1 MTIKQIQALL
11 IYLGYNPGM
20 VDGIN
25 GPNTTAAVLAFQ
37 AQEALEQDGKPG
49 PATQRALLAAVA
61 DGRMYYTPSTE
72 EKPSSGQPPDSTG
85 TFWDEIKY
93 FRREEFRCKCGGKYC
108 NGFPAEPAEETVR
121 IADEIRERA
130 GVPLN
135 VNSGL
140 RCPKWNA
147 IQGGVANSR
156 HVTGRAV
163 DLSGNISPSRLR
175 DIAVAVQAEMIPG
188 RGGIGLYSWGIHED
202 NGTYSRWNG

>member
-1 MTIKQIQALL
+1 MTIKQIQCLL
-11 IYLGYNPGM
+11 TYLGYNPGT

-37 AQEALEQDGKPG
+37 TQEALEKDGRPG
-49 PATQRALLAAVA
+49 PATQAALLAAVA
-61 DGRMYYTPSTE
+61 QGRIYTPAAADT
-72 EKPSSGQPPDSTG
+72 PSSGQPPDSTG
-85 TFWDEIKY
+85 TFWAEIKY
-93 FRREEFRCKCGGKYC
+93 FRREEFRCKCGGRYC
-108 NGFPAEPAEETVR
+108 NGFPVEPAEETVR
-121 IADEIRERA
+121 IADAIRERA

-140 RCPKWNA
+140 RCQKWNA

-202 NGTYSRWNG
+202 NGKYSRWNG

>member
-1 MTIKQIQALL
+1 MTIKQIQCLL
-11 IYLGYNPGM
+11 TYLGYSPGT
-20 VDGIN
+20 VDGVI
-25 GPNTTAAVLAFQ
+25 GPNTQAAVLAFQ
-37 AQEALEQDGKPG
+37 QQESLEQDGKPG
-49 PATQRALLAAVA
+49 PATQTALLAAVA
-61 DGRMYYTPSTE
+61 AGRMYTPATE
-72 EKPSSGQPPDSTG
+72 EKPSSGQPPG
-85 TFWDEIKY
+85 WWAQIKY
-93 FRREEFRCKCGGKYC
+93 FRREEFRCKCGGRYC
-108 NGFPAEPAEETVR
+108 NGFPVEPAEETVR

>member
-1 MTIKQIQALL
+1 MTVKQIQALL
-11 IYLGYNPGM
+11 VYLGYDPGE
-20 VDGIN
+20 VDGWN
-25 GPNTTAAVLAFQ
+25 GANTTAAVLAFQ
-37 AQEALEQDGKPG
+37 KQEGLEQDGRPG
-49 PATQRALLAAVA
+49 PATQSTLLAAVA
-61 DGRMYYTPSTE
+61 GGRMYTPAME
-72 EKPSSGQPPDSTG
+72 EKPSSGKPPDWWS
-85 TFWDEIKY
+85 EIKY
-93 FRREEFRCKCGGKYC
+93 FRREEFRCKCGGKFC
-108 NGFPAEPAEETVR
+108 DGFPAEPAEETVR

>member
-11 IYLGYNPGM
+11 IYLGYNPGT

-37 AQEALEQDGKPG
+37 RQESLEQDGRPG
-49 PATQRALLAAVA
+49 PATQKGLLAAVA
-61 DGRMYYTPSTE
+61 AGRMYTPATE
-72 EKPSSGQPPDSTG
+72 ETPSSGQPPDWWS
-85 TFWDEIKY
+85 EIKY
-93 FRREEFRCKCGGKYC
+93 FRREEFRCKCGGRYC

-121 IADEIRERA
+121 IADAIRERA

-140 RCPKWNA
+140 RCQKWNA

-202 NGTYSRWNG
+202 NGKYSRWNG